1 MDKKEL
7 NKLIQEVEDCDT
19 LGELKAFCNSSRVG
33 LDGFL
38 DDYLTDDEA
47 LAYIKDT
54 CGDME
59 RVYYCTREITEWD
72 RPFYHLDN
80 YSNLE
85 NSKHTLYGLKQDVIA
100 ELENKLD

>member
-1 MDKKEL
+1 MNKKEL

-19 LGELKAFCNSSRVG
+19 LVELKAFCNSSRVG
-33 LDGFL
+33 LEGYL
-38 DDYLTDDEA
+38 DSYMTDDEA

-54 CGDME
+54 CADME
-59 RVYYCTREITEWD
+59 RLYYCTREIKEWD
-72 RPFYHLDN
+72 REFYHLDN

-85 NSKHTLYGLKQDVIA
+85 NATETLYGLKQDVIA

>member
-1 MDKKEL
+1 MNKREL
-7 NKLIQEVEDCDT
+7 NKLIDEVEACDT

-54 CGDME
+54 CADME
-59 RVYYCTREITEWD
+59 RLYYCTREIKDWS
-72 RPFYHLDN
+72 RGFYHLDN

-85 NSKHTLYGLKQDVIA
+85 NAPETLYELKQDVIA